1 MALNLLLLLSLL
13 NLNIISSLGELQR
26 LGHPIKADG
35 SLSALVIGDWGRTGS
50 YNQTDVAFQ
59 MGRIGEKLD
68 IDFIIST
75 GDNFYENGL
84 KGIHDKG
91 FDDSFSSI
99 YTAKSLQKQWY
110 SVLGNHDYRG
120 DVIAQLSPVLRQ
132 IDSKWLCMRSF
143 ILDAEIVEFFFVD
156 TTPFV
161 MHYWRNP
168 GHSTYD
174 WRDVAPRDTYIA
186 NVMKDLE
193 SALKESTARWRIVVG
208 HHTIRSVSIHGD
220 TSELDQLLLPILR
233 ANNVDLYIN
242 GHDHCLQHIGDID
255 SPIQFLTSGGGS
267 KAWRGVF
274 NSNRDGLQFF
284 YDGQGFMSLQ
294 LTQSSVEVVFYNTN
308 GDALHKWS
316 MSKEP
321 LSAI

>member
-1 MALNLLLLLSLL
+1 MLLRAMALNLFLLLSLL
-13 NLNIISSLGELQR
+13 NLNIVSSLGKLQR
-26 LGHPIKADG
+26 LEHPIKADG

-84 KGIHDKG
+84 KGVDDKG

-110 SVLGNHDYRG
+110 S
-120 DVIAQLSPVLRQ
+120 
-132 IDSKWLCMRSF
+132 
-143 ILDAEIVEFFFVD
+143 EIVEFFFVD

-161 MHYWRNP
+161 LHYWRNP

-193 SALKESTARWRIVVG
+193 SALKESTARWRIVIG

-220 TSELDQLLLPILR
+220 TSELNQLLLPILQ

-242 GHDHCLQHIGDID
+242 GHDHCLQHISDIN

-274 NSNRDGLQFF
+274 NSNRDGLHFF